1 MYKKGKKHVISQPNE
16 VEAKKATTT
25 KYDYVICKNCR
36 RTNGYLASEIAPGSG
51 ILVNSSVE
59 FHVVPKRVKKYQLSI
74 LYSSVLNNR
83 PLLIITWD

>member
-1 MYKKGKKHVISQPNE
+1 MSFHSRMKLRL
-16 VEAKKATTT
+16 KKATTT

-59 FHVVPKRVKKYQLSI
+59 FHVVPKRVKK
-74 LYSSVLNNR
+74 
-83 PLLIITWD
+83 LLIVNLVV